1 MYCNFFP
8 SLRHNASWLLLFLP
22 CRNNYSIRTIFLSL
36 IPTSASVTA
45 SKGNSMGNNFLFYH
59 SQWSCDSQGNKMCS
73 VWNFQALNSLDTYWK
88 PWLLTNISADN
99 DASEMKNA
107 CLTTAILM
115 MTMTTTNVSLVIKT
129 DRISLFAALGSPI
142 ISKVNI
148 N

>member
-8 SLRHNASWLLLFLP
+8 CLRHIVHPDYFYPCLAEITILLELFF
-22 CRNNYSIRTIFLSL
+22 Y

-73 VWNFQALNSLDTYWK
+73 VCNFQALNSLDTYWK
-88 PWLLTNISADN
+88 LWLLTNISADN

-107 CLTTAILM
+107 CPTTAILM
-115 MTMTTTNVSLVIKT
+115 MTMTTTNVNLVIKT
-129 DRISLFAALGSPI
+129 DRISLFAAQGSPI
-142 ISKVNI
+142 ISKVKI

>member
-1 MYCNFFP
+1 
-8 SLRHNASWLLLFLP
+8 
-22 CRNNYSIRTIFLSL
+22 
-36 IPTSASVTA
+36 
-45 SKGNSMGNNFLFYH
+45 
-59 SQWSCDSQGNKMCS
+59 MCS

-107 CLTTAILM
+107 CPTTAILM